1 MFPYGD
7 KMKKILTLEDVVH
20 TRRTYQRFY
29 QDRVG
34 GSFVPP
40 VSMVNNGYLHN
51 LNASFDG
58 ILLRES
64 DAISLLEP
72 QQPVNFGTM
81 QPCVRNEDQRSQ
93 RSSPLH
99 LSLFEIFGYS
109 RLDFEQMTPQEMAV
123 KTIDEF
129 VKFYTSYLGLDP
141 ALLRVYYFGGG
152 TLRQASNG
160 KIKNDQ
166 YIEPDAFSR
175 QIWASHDIE
184 NLVAEHSNETFLL
197 HLGEPVRKHHAGYRN
212 DIFMRVGNIYFEI
225 ATLNFIS
232 HQTLIE
238 KGEITGIAP
247 LPFYLREMAAGQERI
262 LAAMR
267 GSNDL
272 YELPFI
278 APLVK
283 AVNRKL
289 QNEEMAKI
297 VADALRVVHYV
308 ISDGWTYDR
317 LQGQEH
323 ERHRHELNGYVRILS
338 EHSSAIGRDD
348 FVPLLQKNAELQPW
362 HPKLASNIEQVVV
375 TVIEYSK
382 RKQKKKR

>member
-1 MFPYGD
+1 M
-7 KMKKILTLEDVVH
+7 MKHPMTLDDVWR
-20 TRRTYQRFY
+20 TRRTYERFY
-29 QDRVG
+29 RNVVG

-64 DAISLLEP
+64 NATSLLKP
-72 QQPVNFGTM
+72 QQSVNFGTI

-93 RSSPLH
+93 KNSPLH

-109 RLDFEQMTPQEMAV
+109 RLDFESMIERQMAER
-123 KTIDEF
+123 TIDEF
-129 VKFYTSYLGLDP
+129 VNFYTSYLGLDP

-152 TLRQASNG
+152 TLREASKG
-160 KIKNDQ
+160 RIKNDQ
-166 YIEPDAFSR
+166 YVEPDCFSR
-175 QIWASHDIE
+175 QIWAGYGIE

-197 HLGEPVRKHHAGYRN
+197 HLGEPVREHHSGYRN
-212 DIFMRVGNIYFEI
+212 DIFMRVGDTHFEI

-232 HQTLIE
+232 HQTQIRR
-238 KGEITGIAP
+238 GEIIGISP
-247 LPFYLREMAAGQERI
+247 LPFYLREMAVGQERI
-262 LAAMR
+262 LAAIQ

-272 YELPFI
+272 YELPFV

-283 AVNRKL
+283 AINTKI
-289 QNEEMAKI
+289 QDEETAK
-297 VADALRVVHYV
+297 VFADALRVVHYV

-317 LQGQEH
+317 LQGVEH

-338 EHSSAIGRDD
+338 ECGLAVGRDG
-348 FVPLLQKNAELQPW
+348 FLRLLRQNAELQSGY
-362 HPKLASNIEQVVV
+362 PKLASSIEQVVA
-375 TVIEYSK
+375 TVAEYSK
-382 RKQKKKR
+382 RIKNIKKR